1 MTTVDTRSAIIDT
14 VRDYFEGWYDGD
26 AARMERALHPGLA
39 KRSPEG
45 ESLDETPAAWMIDAT
60 AHGRGKRDDP
70 DERKIE
76 IAVVDVY
83 DRIAT
88 VTVRGPAAPW
98 ARGRTAAKERV
109 CSCVHSSTPD
119 PRIISDAGAR
129 SESRCGRCGPRP

>member
-88 VTVRGPAAPW
+88 VTVRGPVYIEYLHLVRMEDGWRIVNALWEPAP
-98 ARGRTAAKERV
+98 
-109 CSCVHSSTPD
+109 
-119 PRIISDAGAR
+119 
-129 SESRCGRCGPRP
+129 